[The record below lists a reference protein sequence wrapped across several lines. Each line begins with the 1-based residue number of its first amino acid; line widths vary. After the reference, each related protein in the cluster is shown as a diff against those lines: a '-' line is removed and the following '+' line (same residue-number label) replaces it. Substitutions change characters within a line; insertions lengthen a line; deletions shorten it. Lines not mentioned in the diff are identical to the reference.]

1 MSQGKK
7 REKRTDDPSGVSAE
21 QLRRVEYYE
30 TLLGE
35 ILQVLS
41 DPEASAG
48 ELFAAA
54 GKAGEL
60 ERYYT
65 SPEWKQD
72 YSDEEAGLFP
82 ADLRRGVLSE
92 DGIYN
97 ALEAYRERIWDCDNQ
112 NRRERMRMK
121 SVIVYYSL
129 EGNTDYAAKRIAAG
143 IGADLLRLEPVRKY
157 PSSGFRKFFWG
168 GKSALMAETPKLL
181 PYAFN
186 AAAYDRVIF
195 GFPIWAGNVTPP
207 IRSFIKEN
215 DLRHKRIAA
224 FACEG
229 GSGAEKAFLKLKAA
243 LGIET
248 LERELVLIDPKTR
261 PSEENERKIGDFC
274 AAFTEA
280 L

>member
-1 MSQGKK
+1 MNQGK
-7 REKRTDDPSGVSAE
+7 RRDAPGGVSAE
-21 QLRRVEYYE
+21 QLGRVRYFES
-30 TLLGE
+30 LLE
-35 ILQVLS
+35 EVRQLLS
-41 DPEASAG
+41 DPEASA
-48 ELFAAA
+48 EKLLAAA
-54 GKAGEL
+54 GKVGEL
-60 ERYYT
+60 EEYYG
-65 SPEWKQD
+65 SPEWKRD

-97 ALEAYRERIWDCDNQ
+97 TLEEYRERIEDCDNLD
-112 NRRERMRMK
+112 RMERMRMK
-121 SVIVYYSL
+121 TVIVYYSL

-143 IGADLLRLEPVRKY
+143 IGADLLRLVPEKDY
-157 PSSGFRKFFWG
+157 PSSGFRKFFRG
-168 GKSALMAETPKLL
+168 GKSAVMAETPKLL
-181 PYAFN
+181 PYAFD

-195 GFPIWAGNVTPP
+195 GFPVWASNVTPP
-207 IRSFIKEN
+207 IRTFIKEN
-215 DLRHKRIAA
+215 DLKGKCIAA

-243 LGIET
+243 LGIEA